1 MPLQSGTKLGPYEI
15 LAPIGAGGMG
25 EVYRAKD
32 TRLDRT
38 VAIKVLPSHLSTD
51 ATLRQRFEREARA
64 ISALQH
70 PHICTL
76 HDIGIQG
83 DVDFLVMEY
92 LEGET
97 LAQRLTKGALPFQ
110 QAITIGIEIS
120 QALEEA
126 HRRGIV
132 HRDLKPA
139 NIMLTKSG
147 AKLMDFGLAKPEGL
161 VMAAGGSGS
170 GSGSGPFTPSS
181 PTMHVGSLTSA
192 PSPLTQKGTFV
203 GTCQYMAPEVLQ
215 GAEADARSDIF
226 SFGCV
231 LYEMVTGKRA
241 FEAKTQLGVLS
252 AILEKEPE
260 PISTVQPLVSPAL
273 DRLVQ
278 GCMIKDPA
286 ERFQSMHDVTMDLR
300 WLQGAAPEKVVV
312 AGKGFTTAQVLTM
325 AAGFLFLTAGA
336 GLLGYWWSQ
345 RSVVVPQLRA
355 EIGPPDKFT
364 LDSTGDSGGMPVLS
378 PQGDKIAFVA
388 HSPTT
393 KTLWVRSLESDT
405 AQQLEGTQNAMHP
418 FWSPDGKWIA
428 FFANGKLNK
437 IPAAGG
443 SVTPLADVTNPRG
456 GSWGRS
462 DVIVYSANILDGL
475 MRVSANG
482 GEATRA
488 STRNK
493 ANHEDT
499 HRWPWFLP
507 DGKHFLYLAVS
518 HTAGD
523 TGRQGIYFASLDS
536 ATEAKL
542 VVTTSAAAQYAS
554 GYLLFHQ
561 NSDLMAQPFDPSSGK
576 LSGAPETLVN
586 NVRND
591 SGVWRSIFS
600 TSQNGMLIYQT
611 GSAQAAGTRMAW
623 FDLTGKELQ
632 QIGDRANTAIDIR
645 LSPNGKQVAV
655 AEADGLWIWD
665 TDRKTRNRV
674 TFSSTLAEQPSWSPD
689 GKTLLYATGL
699 QLVGI
704 ASGTDSEIRTV
715 PADGSGTETVLL
727 KVQTGVPAPAWS
739 GDGKWLAY
747 LAPTADRQSALW
759 IKPRQGDGPAK
770 VILQAPG
777 AKSLIWMYRISPD
790 SKWVAYS
797 SDESGQTALYIARF
811 PEGTG
816 KWRVSVD
823 SGSYPAWSG
832 DGKNLFYKDF
842 NDDFWVAPVKAN
854 GDEMEVGTPRRLFHA
869 GQPGLG
875 VPLDVSPD
883 GQRLLVNLAEDEIV
897 TPLKIMTNWPELLKK

>member
-15 LAPIGAGGMG
+15 LVPIGAGGMG

-38 VAIKVLPSHLSTD
+38 VAIKVLPSHLSSD

-76 HDIGIQG
+76 HDIGIQD

-97 LAQRLTKGALPFQ
+97 LAQRLTKGPLAFH

-147 AKLMDFGLAKPEGL
+147 AKLMDFGLAKPDL
-161 VMAAGGSGS
+161 VMAAG

-181 PTMHVGSLTSA
+181 PTMHVGSLTSP

-260 PISTVQPLVSPAL
+260 PISAVQPLVSPAL

-300 WLQGAAPEKVVV
+300 WMKGAAPEKEAV
-312 AGKGFTTAQVLTM
+312 AGKGLSKPLITALAAVAAVLITI
-325 AAGFLFLTAGA
+325 AGV
-336 GLLGYWWSQ
+336 LGYWWAQ
-345 RSVVVPQLRA
+345 RSVVLPQLRA

-393 KTLWVRSLESDT
+393 KALWVRSLESDT
-405 AQQLEGTQNAMHP
+405 AQQLEGTENAIHP
-418 FWSPDGKWIA
+418 FWAPDGKYIA

-437 IPAAGG
+437 IPAGGG

-456 GSWGRS
+456 GSWGKS
-462 DVIVYSANILDGL
+462 NVIVYSANILDGL
-475 MRVSANG
+475 MQVSANG
-482 GEATRA
+482 GEAKRA
-488 STRNK
+488 TTLNK

-507 DGKHFLYLAVS
+507 DGKHFIYLAVS

-536 ATEAKL
+536 STEARL
-542 VVTTSAAAQYAS
+542 VVTTSAAAQFAS
-554 GYLLFHQ
+554 GYLLYHL
-561 NSDLMAQPFDPSSGK
+561 NSDLMAQPFDPTNGK

-611 GSAQAAGTRMAW
+611 GTAQAAGTRMAW

-632 QIGDRANTAIDIR
+632 QVGDRANTAIDIR
-645 LSPNGKQVAV
+645 LSPDGKQVAV

-665 TDRKTRNRV
+665 TERKTRSRV
-674 TFSSTLAEQPSWSPD
+674 TFGSQLAEGPSWSVD

-699 QLVGI
+699 QLVGT

-727 KVQTGVPAPAWS
+727 KVKTGVPAPSWS

-747 LAPTADRQSALW
+747 LAPTEDRQSALW
-759 IKPRQGDGPAK
+759 IKPRQGDGAAE
-770 VILQAPG
+770 VILQAPA
-777 AKSLIWMYRISPD
+777 AKARIFGYRISPD
-790 SKWVAYS
+790 SKWVAFS
-797 SDESGQTALYIARF
+797 SDESGQTTLYIARF

-823 SGSYPAWSG
+823 SGSYPAWSR

-842 NDDFWVAPVKAN
+842 NDDFWVASVKAN

-897 TPLKIMTNWPELLKK
+897 TPLKIMTNWPELLRK